1 MCKCGCNTCETKITG
16 PLLTESKVKSLLSK
30 NLQFHIDENIPLHES
45 QLGLKSKALLIKEA
59 KKMYSRNILDLSEGD
74 IKLIKTYLN
83 EGEMDEKYEL
93 PTQDQVNKFFS
104 LTQNEIHYLNSKP
117 VKGQEKTFNKME
129 VEPWDEYD
137 LSNWNSLVRKAKA
150 KGKIDEKLK
159 GIDGKACW
167 KGYKL
172 AGTKKKGG
180 KTVDN
185 CVPMKE
191 SNFEEPTESLKKK
204 PLK

>member
-1 MCKCGCNTCETKITG
+1 MCKCGCNTCKTKITG
-16 PLLTESKVKSLLSK
+16 PLLTKSKLKSLLSK
-30 NLQFHIDENIPLHES
+30 NLQFHIDENIPLYES
-45 QLGLKSKALLIKEA
+45 QLDLKSKALLIKEA

-74 IKLIKTYLN
+74 IKLIKTYL
-83 EGEMDEKYEL
+83 DE
-93 PTQDQVNKFFS
+93 
-104 LTQNEIHYLNSKP
+104 
-117 VKGQEKTFNKME
+117 
-129 VEPWDEYD
+129 
-137 LSNWNSLVRKAKA
+137 A
-150 KGKIDEKLK
+150 KIDEKLK

-191 SNFEEPTESLKKK
+191 SNFEESLESLKKK